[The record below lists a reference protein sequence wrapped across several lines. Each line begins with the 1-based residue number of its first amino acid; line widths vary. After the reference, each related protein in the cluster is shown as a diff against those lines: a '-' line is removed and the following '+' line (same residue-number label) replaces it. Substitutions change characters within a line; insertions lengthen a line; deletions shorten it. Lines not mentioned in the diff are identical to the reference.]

1 MDELKELNNKYFELF
16 SDLRL
21 ALEWLPDKE
30 YDKMAKVLD
39 EQYRAELDMTL
50 KKQMLETGIDNY
62 ELNYRVA
69 TEVPKDRRIL
79 GIFPRRNRTAKA
91 LRKIYAAQYANFL
104 ALLDNQRLSINI
116 EKCDTQ
122 AASNDLKTEL
132 TAKQDKQALPTA
144 TGVAGQLTAPKEPE
158 SEENG

>member
-1 MDELKELNNKYFELF
+1 MTIKELNEKYFELF

-21 ALEWLPDKE
+21 AMEWLPDKE

-62 ELNYRVA
+62 ELNYRVG

-79 GIFPRRNRTAKA
+79 GIFLCRNKTAKA

-104 ALLDNQRLSINI
+104 AQLELQCIGVKI
-116 EKCDTQ
+116 ENCDTQ

-132 TAKQDKQALPTA
+132 SAKQDKQALPTA
-144 TGVAGQLTAPKEPE
+144 TSVSGQLTAPKEPE
-158 SEENG
+158 NETNG